1 MKPYGWRPLK
11 EHECRDLLAALLS
24 GLKPDGVRLILNRYI
39 KQQITACEEVGAAFL
54 PTLYSDCCHK
64 IHVFMVNHGKTTDPQ
79 LRELKTLVNLY
90 NSIEE
95 WGTE

>member
-11 EHECRDLLAALLS
+11 EHESQALLAALLS
-24 GLKPDGVRLILNRYI
+24 GLKPDGVRLILRSYI
-39 KQQITACEEVGAAFL
+39 KQEITACEEVGAAFL
-54 PTLYSDCCHK
+54 PTLYSDCGHK
-64 IHVFMVNHGKTTDPQ
+64 INVLMVNHGQITEPQ
-79 LRELKTLVNLY
+79 RRQLDALVDLY

>member
-1 MKPYGWRPLK
+1 MKLYGWRPLK
-11 EHECRDLLAALLS
+11 EHEGRALLAALLS
-24 GLKPDGVRLILNRYI
+24 GLKLDGVHLILGRYI

-54 PTLYSDCCHK
+54 PTLYSDCCRK
-64 IHVFMVNHGKTTDPQ
+64 ISVLMVNHGKTTEPQ
-79 LRELKTLVNLY
+79 RRQLKILVDLY